1 LASKKGW
8 GFVHFHEKV
17 MKGKKYL
24 FLNNEAFHPKKYS
37 RDDDFVSAVE
47 VKAAEILGKFL
58 NKEKDLTDKI
68 LGKDYKHLNRIFD
81 IA

>member
-1 LASKKGW
+1 
-8 GFVHFHEKV
+8 V
-17 MKGKKYL
+17 KGKKYL